1 MNGGVRRLLPYLV
14 ILVLGG
20 VLAGE
25 AAGATANAQH
35 AVYSHNWRGIT
46 FLTGLESCPL
56 FGSTP
61 DAFYVFYDTDLTDH
75 INSKY
80 SPVADPLFQIDS
92 VGVLN
97 GVINTTSQGT
107 FTVAGGGFKEHRV
120 DLLDPLYFS
129 GSGTATI
136 SGPSGTV
143 TGRAVFQDLTDFP
156 PAEFDLFFTSITSC
170 HLK

>member
-1 MNGGVRRLLPYLV
+1 VNDRVRRLLPYLA

-20 VLAGE
+20 VLVGE
-25 AAGATANAQH
+25 AAGATANRQH

-61 DAFYVFYDTDLTDH
+61 DAFYVFDDTALTDH
-75 INSKY
+75 VNSKY
-80 SPVADPLFQIDS
+80 TPVAGPLFQIDS

-97 GVINTTSQGT
+97 GVINTSQGT
-107 FTVAGGGFKEHRV
+107 FRVSGGAFKEHRE

-129 GSGTATI
+129 GSGSATI
-136 SGPSGTV
+136 SGP
-143 TGRAVFQDLTDFP
+143 AVP
-156 PAEFDLFFTSITSC
+156 
-170 HLK
+170 